1 MSICLHIINTYEIF
15 LSQTKT
21 IQNCAFHPPNSLT
34 PRCWATEEIK
44 PAQDLR
50 SEMDLSRVD
59 DSLLTRDS
67 NKSAKDSLGYR
78 ENLT

>member
-1 MSICLHIINTYEIF
+1 MRYSYPKQRQFKIG
-15 LSQTKT
+15 
-21 IQNCAFHPPNSLT
+21 AFHPPNSLT

-50 SEMDLSRVD
+50 SELDLSRVD

-67 NKSAKDSLGYR
+67 KKCVKDPLGYR
-78 ENLT
+78 ETQYE